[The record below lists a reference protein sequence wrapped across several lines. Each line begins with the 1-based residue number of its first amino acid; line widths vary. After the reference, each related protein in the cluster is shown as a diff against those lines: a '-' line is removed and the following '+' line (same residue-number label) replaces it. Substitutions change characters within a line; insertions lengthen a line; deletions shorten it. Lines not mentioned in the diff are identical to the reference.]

1 MQPSN
6 TLMIIIN
13 LRKYGTVC
21 GKFSRGPVFVIF
33 IKNQLT
39 TKIKAAVFDYNIINA

>member
-13 LRKYGTVC
+13 LRKYGTAC
-21 GKFSRGPVFVIF
+21 GKISRDPVFAIF

-39 TKIKAAVFDYNIINA
+39 TKIKAEVFDYIINV